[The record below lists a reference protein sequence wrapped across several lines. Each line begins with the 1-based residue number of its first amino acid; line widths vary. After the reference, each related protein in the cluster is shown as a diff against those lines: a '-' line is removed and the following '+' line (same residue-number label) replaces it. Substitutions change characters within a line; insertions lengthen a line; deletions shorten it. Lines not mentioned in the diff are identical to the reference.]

1 MPLSSSSGGAGGGAP
16 PSGTSSTST
25 TPSGCGTPAP
35 GAGSRAAARTGRRP
49 PSGLG
54 GPTSVAHLHCPAI
67 SVCPGAVSGLPL
79 EHCLHL
85 HVRTAGVAIRHSP
98 GIREWATWVP
108 LQALHSHSLIRAR
121 CGARGARRPSC
132 LGGRTNVPAGG
143 AGTSC
148 ASDSPGTGGG
158 SSPGTVVLTES
169 RLRRAGAA
177 ADGLHGP

>member
-1 MPLSSSSGGAGGGAP
+1 MPVSSSAGGTGGGAP

-67 SVCPGAVSGLPL
+67 SVCPGSVSGLPL

-108 LQALHSHSLIRAR
+108 LQALHSHSFILAR
-121 CGARGARRPSC
+121 CGARRPAC
-132 LGGRTNVPAGG
+132 LGGRNNVPTGSGG
-143 AGTSC
+143 TIG
-148 ASDSPGTGGG
+148 ASDSPGTGGR

-169 RLRRAGAA
+169 LLRRAGAGA
-177 ADGLHGP
+177 GGLQGP

>member
-1 MPLSSSSGGAGGGAP
+1 MPVSPSAGGTGGGAP

-67 SVCPGAVSGLPL
+67 SVCPGSVSGLPL
-79 EHCLHL
+79 AHCLHL
-85 HVRTAGVAIRHSP
+85 HVRTAGVASRHSP

-108 LQALHSHSLIRAR
+108 LQALHIHSFTLACRT
-121 CGARGARRPSC
+121 RRPAC
-132 LGGRTNVPAGG
+132 LGGRNNGPTGG
-143 AGTSC
+143 GGTIG
-148 ASDSPGTGGG
+148 ASDAPGTGGG
-158 SSPGTVVLTES
+158 SCPGTVVLTES
-169 RLRRAGAA
+169 LLRLAGSS
-177 ADGLHGP
+177 GSGPR